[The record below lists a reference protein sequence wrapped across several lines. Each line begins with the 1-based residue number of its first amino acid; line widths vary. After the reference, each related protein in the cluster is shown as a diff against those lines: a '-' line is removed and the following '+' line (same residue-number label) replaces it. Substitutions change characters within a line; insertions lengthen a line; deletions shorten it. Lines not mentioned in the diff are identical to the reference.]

1 MLALETVILF
11 SGRRIYQIQVFF
23 QVPAISFP
31 APAEI
36 LSLVAAIITIFT
48 IIIIIIIIVVVYKNS

>member
-23 QVPAISFP
+23 QVPAISLP

-36 LSLVAAIITIFT
+36 LSLVAAIITILLLLL
-48 IIIIIIIIVVVYKNS
+48 